1 MEQIKTTAPPVYV
14 IWAEGWTDGPL
25 SGQNGYLAENG
36 ARLFFTGK
44 EAAELKIHD
53 LRNGCLNKHPA
64 AGYHCINF
72 NGSSLPD
79 QDLTVEAIRTY
90 DLQPDFDPEDYVA
103 TGQAYGNTGGGCMV
117 GTMAF
122 RLPSLDRSVW
132 VNCNDERVVITSAD
146 YVWNEDHSGSWK
158 RYEDVLLFQ
167 ADFQASQPED
177 LGAWL
182 PMVREA
188 LRYTAEQELSRLG
201 KTLKIPAS
209 WQSLM
214 DTPQPAGP
222 EMTSLC

>member
-1 MEQIKTTAPPVYV
+1 
-14 IWAEGWTDGPL
+14 
-25 SGQNGYLAENG
+25 
-36 ARLFFTGK
+36 
-44 EAAELKIHD
+44 
-53 LRNGCLNKHPA
+53 
-64 AGYHCINF
+64 
-72 NGSSLPD
+72 
-79 QDLTVEAIRTY
+79 
-90 DLQPDFDPEDYVA
+90 
-103 TGQAYGNTGGGCMV
+103 MV

-146 YVWNEDHSGSWK
+146 YVWNEDHSGSWE

-167 ADFQASQPED
+167 ADFQAAQPED
-177 LGAWL
+177 LGSWL

-188 LRYTAEQELSRLG
+188 LRYTMEQELSCLG

-214 DTPQPAGP
+214 DTLQPAGP

>member
-1 MEQIKTTAPPVYV
+1 M
-14 IWAEGWTDGPL
+14 
-25 SGQNGYLAENG
+25 
-36 ARLFFTGK
+36 
-44 EAAELKIHD
+44 KIHD

-132 VNCNDERVVITSAD
+132 VNCSDEGVVITSAD
-146 YVWNEDHSGSWK
+146 CVWNEDHSGSWK

-188 LRYTAEQELSRLG
+188 LRYTTEQELSRLG

>member
-1 MEQIKTTAPPVYV
+1 MEQIKPTAPPVYV

-90 DLQPDFDPEDYVA
+90 DLQPDFDPQQGRHMETLAAAVWS
-103 TGQAYGNTGGGCMV
+103 G
-117 GTMAF
+117 
-122 RLPSLDRSVW
+122 RWLSV
-132 VNCNDERVVITSAD
+132 C
-146 YVWNEDHSGSWK
+146 
-158 RYEDVLLFQ
+158 
-167 ADFQASQPED
+167 P
-177 LGAWL
+177 AWID
-182 PMVREA
+182 PC
-188 LRYTAEQELSRLG
+188 G
-201 KTLKIPAS
+201 
-209 WQSLM
+209 
-214 DTPQPAGP
+214 
-222 EMTSLC
+222 